1 MMDYFSI
8 TNEAQLIYKERL
20 AEAEKHRLAAAFT
33 RQGPKRSNG
42 LLVRSGEM
50 LVSLGESLKRRGDV
64 TYAYG
69 NR

>member
-1 MMDYFSI
+1 MIDYLST
-8 TNEAQLIYKERL
+8 TNEAQLIYQERL
-20 AEAEKHRLAAAFT
+20 AEAEKQRLAAAFT
-33 RQGPKRSNG
+33 RRDTKRSND
-42 LLVRSGEM
+42 LLVRSGEI